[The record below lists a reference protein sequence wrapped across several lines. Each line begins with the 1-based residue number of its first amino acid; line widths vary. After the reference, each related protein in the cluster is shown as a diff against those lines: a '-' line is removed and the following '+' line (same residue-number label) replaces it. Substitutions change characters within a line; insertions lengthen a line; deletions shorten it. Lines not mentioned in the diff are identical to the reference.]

1 MKHLFVL
8 GVSVEVMIR
17 AANAASDSP
26 LLKGEYG
33 YTGSASCILSPFGF
47 NCRFEVVDGNSR
59 SNSSNVEG
67 IRTFNGDGTGTD
79 KSTTL
84 TLTVPPTPGFQPNAG
99 SSTSSFSFT
108 YTVSEDGGWT
118 ANAVPGTNKGTVLT
132 GPRAGQTFTVQNGA
146 PVTGLIS
153 RDGSTLTVADLTPAV
168 ETITYSDGFVIHRIC
183 QRSRVFIK
191 LKDHDADR

>member
-1 MKHLFVL
+1 MKNAIMW
-8 GVSVEVMIR
+8 GVSVAVMTC
-17 AANAASDSP
+17 AANAAADSP
-26 LLKGEYG
+26 KLKGEYG
-33 YTGSASCILSPFGF
+33 YTGSASCLLAPFGF
-47 NCRFEVVDGNSR
+47 NSSFEVVDGNSR
-59 SNSSNVEG
+59 SSSSNVEG

-99 SSTSSFSFT
+99 SSSSSFSFT

-118 ANAVPGTNKGTVLT
+118 ANVVPGANKGTVLT

-153 RDGSTLTVADLTPAV
+153 RDGSTLTVADLTPTV
-168 ETITYSDGFVIHRIC
+168 ETITYSDGFTIHRIC

-191 LKDHDADR
+191 LKDDDGDR

>member
-1 MKHLFVL
+1 MKHMFIL
-8 GVSVEVMIR
+8 GVSAVAMIC
-17 AANAASDSP
+17 AANAAADSP
-26 LLKGEYG
+26 LLKGQYG
-33 YTGSASCILSPFGF
+33 YTGSASCLLAPFGF
-47 NCRFEVVDGNSR
+47 NSSFEVVDGNSR

-67 IRTFNGDGTGTD
+67 IRTFNGDGTGAD

-118 ANAVPGTNKGTVLT
+118 ANVVPGTNKGTVLT

-153 RDGSTLTVADLTPAV
+153 RDGSTLTVADLTPTV

-183 QRSRVFIK
+183 QQIGRASCRERV
-191 LKDHDADR
+191 

>member
-1 MKHLFVL
+1 MKHVFIL
-8 GVSVEVMIR
+8 GVSAVAMIC
-17 AANAASDSP
+17 AANAAADSP
-26 LLKGEYG
+26 RLKGEYG
-33 YTGSASCILSPFGF
+33 YTGSASCLLAPFGF
-47 NCRFEVVDGNSR
+47 NSSLEVVDGNSR

-118 ANAVPGTNKGTVLT
+118 ANAVPGTNKGTVLS

-153 RDGSTLTVADLTPAV
+153 LNGSTLTVADLTPTV
-168 ETITYSDGFVIHRIC
+168 ETITYSDRFVIHRSC
-183 QRSRVFIK
+183 QRSPVFIK
-191 LKDHDADR
+191 LKDDDDDR